1 VIHLTRLNSHALTVN
16 SDLIKF
22 IENAPDTML
31 TLNNGEKI
39 VVRESADEVIK
50 KVIEFRRAVLVGL
63 ISAGAD
69 PNSALAASKPAEE
82 DHHLNHSIEDHSRG

>member
-1 VIHLTRLNSHALTVN
+1 LIHLTRLNSHALTVN

-31 TLNNGEKI
+31 TLTTGEKI
-39 VVRESADEVIK
+39 VVRESADDVIQR
-50 KVIEFRRAVLVGL
+50 VVEFRRAMLVGL
-63 ISAGAD
+63 ISVAVD
-69 PNSALAASKPAEE
+69 PNSALAATKRPEE